1 MGLSTPK
8 FRCNT
13 SKKFRRKKWRLYDT
27 AKTIPFFLQVGII
40 SVQGSTQ
47 RPLATALAFRSSG
60 LTTTELLR
68 LVVAQSLRLYGS
80 TRTEHCYAVLSAPLP

>member
-1 MGLSTPK
+1 MAVV
-8 FRCNT
+8 RY
-13 SKKFRRKKWRLYDT
+13 RQ
-27 AKTIPFFLQVGII
+27 TIPFFLQVGII

-68 LVVAQSLRLYGS
+68 LVVAQSLRLYGY
-80 TRTEHCYAVLSAPLP
+80 RLRAIAVTLTLIK